1 MIKIYHVPDYRG
13 GTREAKFI
21 RQGLVNNPRI
31 ELVDSKEESDFI
43 FQFYYRSKRKQYY
56 PQDLPPKKTVVIDY
70 SDKVYW
76 LSHVKCFAYFKR
88 SWVAIERHEG
98 YTTKAVVPR
107 ASHLHPLALAIMDEA
122 IINED
127 MKRDIA
133 LSCPLRVKKNHS
145 NRTRVLEFL
154 KKMDRQGNIQMG
166 PFNRGKMGKV
176 VSPEMKDYFRMLKRS
191 RIVVTCNP
199 TKWEGDHRTWEA
211 FANGALVFVDRMWT
225 PTSHPLVDGEHCI
238 FYDLSDTGL
247 QELRAVILYYLKH
260 TTEAETIAKAGHE
273 FTMKYH
279 RASNRIDEILDVI
292 TANKTGGIEMEVT

>member
-1 MIKIYHVPDYRG
+1 MIKIYHVPDYLG
-13 GTREAKFI
+13 GTREAQFI
-21 RQGLVNNPRI
+21 KQGLVNNPRV
-31 ELVDSKEESDFI
+31 ELVDNKEKSDFI
-43 FQFYYRSKRKQYY
+43 FQFYYRAKCKQYY
-56 PQDLPPKKTVVIDY
+56 PQDLPPEKTVVIDY

-88 SWVAIERHEG
+88 SWVAIKWHEG
-98 YTTKAVVPR
+98 YTTKMVTLRDA
-107 ASHLHPLALAIMDEA
+107 HLHPLVLAIMDET
-122 IINED
+122 IIEED

-133 LSCPLRVKKNHS
+133 LSCSLRVKKNHS
-145 NRTRVLEFL
+145 NRTRVLEFMKEMNL
-154 KKMDRQGNIQMG
+154 QGNIQMG
-166 PFNRGKMGKV
+166 GFNRGGRGDFPQDV
-176 VSPEMKDYFRMLKRS
+176 RDYFRLLKRS

-225 PTSHPLVDGEHCI
+225 PLAHPLIDGEHCI
-238 FYDLSDTGL
+238 FYDLSDIGL

-260 TTEAETIAKAGHE
+260 TTEAEIIARKGHE

-292 TANKTGGIEMEVT
+292 T